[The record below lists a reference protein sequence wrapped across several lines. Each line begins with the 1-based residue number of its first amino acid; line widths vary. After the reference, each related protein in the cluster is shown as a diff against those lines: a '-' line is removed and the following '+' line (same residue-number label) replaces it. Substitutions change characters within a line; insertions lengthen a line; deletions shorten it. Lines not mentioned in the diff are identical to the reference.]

1 MTVIHMPKPK
11 ASGQYRMVNKSATRG
26 EIWLYGVIG
35 EDFFGAGVSAKQF
48 AEDLKQLG
56 NVATI
61 DLHINSDGGVVTD
74 ARAMYNLLI
83 QHKAKII
90 THIDGIAASAASF
103 IAMAGDEIEIAE
115 GGFVMIHNSRGVTIG
130 DAEDHRRMA
139 IVLDQVNQTIVNT
152 YMARTGQDEN
162 KIKKWMLDETWFT
175 GKDAVKNGFAD
186 RIVADMRVAASLSRP
201 QMFSKLPSALLPK
214 RATATAT
221 LAALRRRISN
231 RAAGEQPRAAEPPRE
246 LRAGYDPNQQRDDEG
261 KWSETGAGG
270 GDSGGSSG
278 NAPAWLDAEAAN
290 EFGIS
295 IQDQVD
301 GVDGLAGDVR
311 AAAETMAEHGDTLSD
326 LADDE
331 PDESDSPEYK
341 DWEKRYAE
349 ATVKAASDLKTLRA
363 NVDKLANASK
373 EMLAGIDT
381 NMAEMAKM
389 YK

>member
-56 NVATI
+56 NVSTI

-83 QHKAKII
+83 QHKARII

-231 RAAGEQPRAAEPPRE
+231 RAAGEQPRK

-278 NAPAWLDAEAAN
+278 GNAPAWLDSAGAN
-290 EFGIS
+290 EFGIG
-295 IQDQVD
+295 IQDQV
-301 GVDGLAGDVR
+301 GVVDDLANDVR
-311 AAAETMAEHGDTLSD
+311 TAAETMVEHGDTLTD
-326 LADDE
+326 LEDEE
-331 PDESDSPEYK
+331 PDADSDSPEYK
-341 DWEKRYAE
+341 AWETRYHE
-349 ATVKAASDLKTLRA
+349 VTVKAANDLKTLRA
-363 NVDKLANASK
+363 NADKLANASK